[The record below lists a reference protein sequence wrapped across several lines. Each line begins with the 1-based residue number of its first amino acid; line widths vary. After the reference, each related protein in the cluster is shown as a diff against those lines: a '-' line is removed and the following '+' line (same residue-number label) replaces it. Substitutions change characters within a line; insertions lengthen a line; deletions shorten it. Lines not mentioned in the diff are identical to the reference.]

1 MHSVLSTPFMLL
13 KKVSQCLA
21 IVMSFFLL
29 SACLPEE
36 EKEEDTNPINS
47 SGVEVDDASLGLN
60 GFWVG
65 GFNQTE
71 TLKLLIY
78 NGDVF
83 GIDADKAFFGTVD
96 STAESSFQFTLLGYS
111 LSYLDTVNEE
121 YASDGGAISYTI
133 DGRLFNFA
141 ELEIAASF
149 DTNDAPFGEFN
160 VINDKSYSSN
170 SSLSSLVG
178 MWTTAKYQLRID
190 REGGFIMLDTSDSG
204 CVSNGRISLL
214 DNTNSLM
221 ALNISRDKCE
231 EFNGNAS
238 GYAAI
243 NLDGELEF
251 YSKLGNSL
259 LFMTFAAPTST
270 GGTTTTETSE
280 EEVAVE

>member
-1 MHSVLSTPFMLL
+1 MFPVFSITFICI
-13 KKVSQCLA
+13 KKASQYLCIAVTL
-21 IVMSFFLL
+21 FLL

-36 EKEEDTNPINS
+36 KEDSNPVNS
-47 SGVEVDDASLGLN
+47 RGIEVDDASLALN
-60 GFWVG
+60 GFWIG

-96 STAESSFQFTLLGYS
+96 SSSESAFQFLLLGYS
-111 LSYLDTVNEE
+111 LSYQDDANDE
-121 YASDGGAISYTI
+121 YASDGSAITYTI
-133 DGRLFNFA
+133 DGRLFNFS

-149 DTNDAPFGEFN
+149 DTNDALFGEFN
-160 VINDKSYSSN
+160 VTNDDSYSNN
-170 SSLSSLVG
+170 SSLSGLVG

-190 REGGFIMLDTSDSG
+190 RDGGFIILDTSDSG

-221 ALNISRDKCE
+221 TLNISRDKCE
-231 EFNGNAS
+231 EFNGNAT

-251 YSKLGNSL
+251 YSKLGGSL
-259 LFMTFAAPTST
+259 LFMTFTAPISSDD
-270 GGTTTTETSE
+270 TTTDTATE
-280 EEVAVE
+280 EEEL